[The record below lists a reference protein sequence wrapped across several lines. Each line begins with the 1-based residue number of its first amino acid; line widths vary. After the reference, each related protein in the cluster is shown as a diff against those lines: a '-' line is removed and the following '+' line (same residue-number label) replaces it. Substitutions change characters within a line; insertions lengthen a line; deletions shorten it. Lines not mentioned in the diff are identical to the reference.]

1 MSDPVHGHYRTKE
14 EVQEQKE
21 QDPIRSYAGILTGR
35 GIIDQA
41 ALNALDRKARE
52 VTDQAIQFADA
63 SPEPSPEA
71 LFEDVYSMPY
81 GPFTRSE
88 Q

>member
-1 MSDPVHGHYRTKE
+1 MIPGN
-14 EVQEQKE
+14 
-21 QDPIRSYAGILTGR
+21 R
-35 GIIDQA
+35 GV
-41 ALNALDRKARE
+41 LDRIE
-52 VTDQAIQFADA
+52 VTDQAIQFAEA
-63 SPEPSPEA
+63 SSEPSPDA